1 MLLITWVSE
10 KIHQRAYLG
19 LFTQLWYFPCIIALA
34 LLPATT
40 NRWATYALLTILL
53 SYPVVHP
60 LQTAWCSRN
69 SNSVRTRAVSAAL
82 YNISVQLQSIITANI
97 YREDDRPLYRRGN
110 RVLIGINCMN
120 IVLYLLI
127 KAYYTWRNSQ
137 KNRVW
142 EAMSTEEKRTYL
154 GTTSDKGSKR
164 LVFRFV
170 S

>member
-10 KIHQRAYLG
+10 KIHQRAFLG
-19 LFTQLWYFPCIIALA
+19 LFTQVWYFPCLIALA
-34 LLPATT
+34 VLPSTN
-40 NRWATYALLTILL
+40 NRWATYALLTVLL

-82 YNISVQLQSIITANI
+82 YNIMVQLQSIITANI

-120 IVLYLLI
+120 MVLYVLVKI
-127 KAYYTWRNSQ
+127 YYTRRNRQ
-137 KNRVW
+137 RDRVW
-142 EAMSTEEKRTYL
+142 KAMSSEERSTYL
-154 GTTSDKGSKR
+154 DTTTDKGSKR
-164 LVFRFV
+164 MDFRFV